1 MAGVWGWADAW
12 RVDLSG
18 LAGFHKAI
26 QSIVKNITPEQGRGV
41 MVEMG
46 DGSLIEEEHA
56 RRHIEK

>member
-1 MAGVWGWADAW
+1 M
-12 RVDLSG
+12 DLPG